1 LGIKK
6 QKKHRYKEKIQ
17 NPNSA
22 IQNVKAPSLRYSITP
37 FFFLS
42 NTPLLQF
49 LFPQLKVH
57 DQPNT
62 GDNHK
67 VVVLPLVPEQL
78 KVGCQVEPLVDREVV
93 VELDAPRIPEV
104 D

>member
-1 LGIKK
+1 MHNLFIYSFAL
-6 QKKHRYKEKIQ
+6 R
-17 NPNSA
+17 
-22 IQNVKAPSLRYSITP
+22 SLRLCGDVNPSY
-37 FFFLS
+37 FFQS
-42 NTPLLQF
+42 EI
-49 LFPQLKVH
+49 H
-57 DQPNT
+57 DQPDA
-62 GDNHK
+62 GDDHK